1 MRTAATAFGVP
12 ELEPEDADVIVDA
25 LFGSGF
31 HGRLEGAAEA
41 LVARVN
47 ELAAPIVALDV
58 PSGVDGASGRVEG
71 TAIQAA
77 LTLAFHGRTLGT
89 AIEPGRGHAG
99 EVIELPIG
107 LPGAL
112 AGAPRAL
119 RMDPA
124 DLALVPSRSPT
135 GSKYDSGGVLVVGG
149 SPGMSGAPALAALAA
164 LRSGAGVVWVCVPE
178 SERGAVAAHGPELMV
193 QGELE
198 PEHVL
203 ELAARARAVVAG
215 PGLGRAPGTSELVDA
230 LVRGVEVPLVL
241 DADALFALAG
251 RLQTLRERAGP
262 TALTPHAG
270 ELGRLLGRD
279 SDAIAGAR
287 LASVTEAA
295 ELSGAAVL
303 LKGPDTL
310 VADNGEPLRVVETPC
325 PSSRRPVPAT
335 SSQAPSERCARAVCN
350 PRRRLRWP
358 RSHTA
363 PQPAWRSRR
372 PVGSSPPTCSCR
384 WDACSREAFD
394 ARDRPRRR
402 ARERAAADPGRE
414 RQPPVG
420 RGQGRRLR
428 AWRRRGAGTA
438 LSAGAERICCA
449 TLEEA
454 RELREGL
461 GGRAPIVVLSPL
473 QPGEEV
479 EAGGLEIV
487 VSSLE
492 AVRQAARR
500 RRVVRRARQGRHR
513 HGPLGHDACRRA
525 RRGTRARRREWP
537 PEAGRGDVASRNRR

>member
-1 MRTAATAFGVP
+1 MRRLWHPEEVRELDRRAIRELGLPGVALMECAGAEAAAAVRERYGDSVTVSVLCGPGNNGGDGFVVARHLHVAGLKVGVCVAAAAESSTDDARTMRTAATAFGVP

-47 ELAAPIVALDV
+47 DRAAPIVALDV

-270 ELGRLLGRD
+270 ELARLLGRD

-310 VADNGEPLRVVETPC
+310 VADNGEPLRVVETP
-325 PSSRRPVPAT
+325 VPQLAT
-335 SSQAPSERCARAVCN
+335 AGAGDVLAGAVGALCARG
-350 PRRRLRWP
+350 L
-358 RSHTA
+358 
-363 PQPAWRSRR
+363 QPAQALALAA
-372 PVGSSPPTCSCR
+372 VAHGS
-384 WDACSREAFD
+384 A
-394 ARDRPRRR
+394 ARL
-402 ARERAAADPGRE
+402 A
-414 RQPPVG
+414 V
-420 RGQGRRLR
+420 
-428 AWRRRGAGTA
+428 
-438 LSAGAERICCA
+438 S
-449 TLEEA
+449 
-454 RELREGL
+454 
-461 GGRAPIVVLSPL
+461 
-473 QPGEEV
+473 
-479 EAGGLEIV
+479 EAGGIV
-487 VSSLE
+487 ATDLLV
-492 AVRQAARR
+492 
-500 RRVVRRARQGRHR
+500 
-513 HGPLGHDACRRA
+513 PLGRLLA
-525 RRGTRARRREWP
+525 
-537 PEAGRGDVASRNRR
+537 